1 MIKPGFLTR
10 FSLKSSLKK
19 FYCHFSHEINQFCSS
34 HTLQEVYITKFD
46 QLDEAL
52 KSVIESFNFKKN

>member
-52 KSVIESFNFKKN
+52 KSVI